1 VLNKEPDNYH
11 IGALRI
17 GISIFVMLLKI
28 NIPFNTDNQIYMKK
42 RVLFYL
48 VVLVSTMSLQSCV
61 TNYVVSKPATYTKEY
76 KTDAKLA
83 SFDTK
88 KAELDKQRLID
99 SFLAE
104 KAASIASAKN
114 AVKNSEIAKA
124 IKYNTTIDNILSE
137 AATYLGTPYRYGGTT
152 RNGIDCSA
160 FVLSVFG
167 AAAGLSLPRVAASQA
182 EEGEKI
188 EKENLQKGDLIF
200 FSHGRRIS
208 HVGIVESVS
217 ENGEVMF
224 IHAATSK
231 GVMVSSLNDSYWG
244 PKYRFAKRIINENGE
259 AYNNLAATTPVSNG
273 TNF

>member
-1 VLNKEPDNYH
+1 
-11 IGALRI
+11 
-17 GISIFVMLLKI
+17 
-28 NIPFNTDNQIYMKK
+28 MKK

-48 VVLVSTMSLQSCV
+48 VAFVSTVSLQSCV

-83 SFDTK
+83 SIETNK
-88 KAELDKQRLID
+88 MEQDKQQLIN
-99 SFLAE
+99 SFLSE
-104 KAASIASAKN
+104 KAASLANAKN
-114 AVKNSEIAKA
+114 SIKNSEIAKA
-124 IKYNTTIDNILSE
+124 IRHNKTIDNILTE
-137 AATYLGTPYRYGGTT
+137 AATYLGTPYRYGGMT

-167 AAAGLSLPRVAASQA
+167 AAAGLSLPRVAASQSQ
-182 EEGEKI
+182 EGDKI

-208 HVGIVESVS
+208 HVGIVENVTP
-217 ENGEVMF
+217 EGEIMF

-244 PKYRFAKRIINENGE
+244 PKYRFGKRIINENGD
-259 AYNNLAATTPVSNG
+259 AVNANLAATSPAENTAA
-273 TNF
+273 F